1 MWVPTFFSWVFR
13 ESESF
18 SREYF
23 VGSRFFFSW
32 VFRGS
37 KGFSREYVGGPRIF
51 FSGVFRGFNIFSRG
65 YFVGAKFFLVNISWL
80 TREYITEECEQ
91 INATLFPHLIRN
103 KLHLRIIVSNFSTHP
118 L

>member
-1 MWVPTFFSWVFR
+1 M
-13 ESESF
+13 
-18 SREYF
+18 
-23 VGSRFFFSW
+23 GSRFFFSW

-65 YFVGAKFFLVNISWL
+65 YFVGAKFFLVNISWV